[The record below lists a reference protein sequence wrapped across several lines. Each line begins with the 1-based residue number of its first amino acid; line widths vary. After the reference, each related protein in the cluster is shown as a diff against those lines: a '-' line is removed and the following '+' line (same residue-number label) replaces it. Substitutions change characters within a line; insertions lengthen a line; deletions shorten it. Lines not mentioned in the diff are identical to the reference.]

1 MAKILPNHLLSWKRL
16 SGKRHDMMT
25 PCTQVKVK
33 VVGIYEGHQLTVTW
47 TGCCF
52 VCLFTID
59 TIQHFVV
66 VVE

>member
-1 MAKILPNHLLSWKRL
+1 
-16 SGKRHDMMT
+16 MT